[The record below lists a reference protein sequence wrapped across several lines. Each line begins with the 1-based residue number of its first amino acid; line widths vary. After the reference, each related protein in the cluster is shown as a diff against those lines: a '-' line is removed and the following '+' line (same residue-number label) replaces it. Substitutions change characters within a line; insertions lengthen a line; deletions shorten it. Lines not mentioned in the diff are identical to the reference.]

1 MSNNVK
7 KHASVH
13 AGHRE
18 RMRRRF
24 LVSQGKDFNDH
35 EMLEM
40 LLFYALPRGNT
51 NEVAHNLINEFGSLR
66 NVCNA
71 DPSRIEGVAGAGH
84 ATSLF
89 LSLLFALRKRIDL
102 EKYDMG
108 KFVASSTRTVGEFLM
123 EYYRDKQFEEVCAM
137 FLDNSFRL
145 IEFKSLSTGSINS
158 SSFDVRSLT
167 RYALRLD
174 ATHVILS
181 HNHPFGDTMPSLS
194 DRDISLQL
202 ATALNA
208 IGIVL
213 LDHIIVTG
221 TSYKPMM
228 SLGMTTQ
235 NIKADPQ
242 KYRDY
247 YQN

>member
-1 MSNNVK
+1 MSNNVN
-7 KHASVH
+7 AQSSVH

-18 RMRRRF
+18 RMKRRF
-24 LVSQGKDFNDH
+24 LVNQGKDFNDH
-35 EMLEM
+35 ELLEI
-40 LLFYALPRGNT
+40 LLFYVIPRGNT

-71 DPSRIEGVAGAGH
+71 DPSRIERVVGAGH

-102 EKYDMG
+102 EKYDMDS
-108 KFVASSTRTVGEFLM
+108 FVATSTRVVGEFLI
-123 EYYRDKQFEEVCAM
+123 EYYRDKQYEEVCAM
-137 FLDNSFRL
+137 LLDNSLKL
-145 IEFKSLSTGSINS
+145 IEFKSLSTGSVNS
-158 SSFDVRSLT
+158 SSFDVRSLA
-167 RYALRLD
+167 RHALRID
-174 ATHVILS
+174 ATHIILS
-181 HNHPFGDTMPSLS
+181 HNHPFGDTVPSLS
-194 DRDISLQL
+194 DRDISINL
-202 ATALNA
+202 ASALET

-221 TSYKPMM
+221 SSYKPMM

-235 NIKADPQ
+235 NAKADPQ

-247 YQN
+247 YRN

>member
-1 MSNNVK
+1 MSDNVK
-7 KHASVH
+7 KQVCVH

-18 RMRRRF
+18 RMKRRF
-24 LVSQGKDFNDH
+24 LVNQGKDFNDH

-40 LLFYALPRGNT
+40 LLFYVLPRENT
-51 NEVAHNLINEFGSLR
+51 NEVAHNLLNEFGSLR

-71 DPSRIEGVAGAGH
+71 EPSRIERVVGAGP
-84 ATSLF
+84 ATSLY
-89 LSLLFALRKRIDL
+89 LSLLFAIRKRIDL
-102 EKYDMG
+102 EKYDMDR
-108 KFVASSTRTVGEFLM
+108 FVASSTRVVGEFLM
-123 EYYRDKQFEEVCAM
+123 EYYRDKQYEEVCAM
-137 FLDNSFRL
+137 LLDNSLRL
-145 IEFKSLSTGSINS
+145 IEFKSLSTGSVNS
-158 SSFDVRSLT
+158 SSFDVRSLA
-167 RYALRLD
+167 RYALRID

-181 HNHPFGDTMPSLS
+181 HNHPSGDTIPSLS

-202 ATALNA
+202 ASALDA
-208 IGIVL
+208 IGIIL
-213 LDHIIVTG
+213 LDNIIVTG

-235 NIKADPQ
+235 NTKAEPQ

>member
-7 KHASVH
+7 KQASVH
-13 AGHRE
+13 VGHRE

-40 LLFYALPRGNT
+40 LLYYAIPRGNT
-51 NEVAHNLINEFGSLR
+51 NEVAHNLLNEFGSLR

-71 DPSRIEGVAGAGH
+71 EPARIERVVGAGP

-89 LSLLFALRKRIDL
+89 ISFLFALRKRIDL
-102 EKYDMG
+102 EKYDLNR
-108 KFVASSTRTVGEFLM
+108 FVANSTREVGEFLM
-123 EYYRDKQFEEVCAM
+123 EYYRDKQYEEVCAM
-137 FLDNSFRL
+137 LLDNSFRL
-145 IEFKSLSTGSINS
+145 IEFKSLSTGSVNS

-167 RYALRLD
+167 KHALRID

-181 HNHPFGDTMPSLS
+181 HNHPSGDTAPSMS
-194 DRDISLQL
+194 DRDISLRL
-202 ATALNA
+202 DASLRAV
-208 IGIVL
+208 GIIL
-213 LDHIIVTG
+213 LDHIIVTS

-235 NIKADPQ
+235 NMHADPQ

>member
-1 MSNNVK
+1 MSDNFK
-7 KHASVH
+7 KQASVH

-51 NEVAHNLINEFGSLR
+51 NEVAHNLLNEFGSLR

-71 DPSRIEGVAGAGH
+71 EPARIEKVIGAGP

-89 LSLLFALRKRIDL
+89 ISFLFALRKRIDL
-102 EKYDMG
+102 EKYDMDR
-108 KFVASSTRTVGEFLM
+108 FVASSTREVGEFLM
-123 EYYRDKQFEEVCAM
+123 EYYRDKQYEEVCAM
-137 FLDNSFRL
+137 LLDNSFRL
-145 IEFKSLSTGSINS
+145 IEFKSLSTGSVNS

-167 RYALRLD
+167 RHALRMD
-174 ATHVILS
+174 ATHIILA
-181 HNHPFGDTMPSLS
+181 HNHPFGDTAPSRN
-194 DRDISLQL
+194 DRDLSLL
-202 ATALNA
+202 LDSALRSV
-208 IGIVL
+208 GIIL
-213 LDHIIVTG
+213 LDHIIVTN
-221 TSYKPMM
+221 TSYKPMIN
-228 SLGMTTQ
+228 LGMTTQ
-235 NIKADPQ
+235 NMQADPQ

-247 YQN
+247 YRN